1 MKGNGRGNTEV
12 PEFIFVSVNAAK
24 LSLFTECPENR
35 EKTTH
40 VLADVEGTLEE
51 NWVNL
56 PDSFSNSTYNCPTEV
71 GKGYLGK

>member
-51 NWVNL
+51 N
-56 PDSFSNSTYNCPTEV
+56 
-71 GKGYLGK
+71 